1 MSFREAEI
9 TANLAKMKAEMK
21 QWQTRIDTRNM
32 YADKERQKREKILA
46 DVSIPVLYLMRK
58 AVMPVLLIILL
69 PELQLTSQTNSTI

>member
-46 DVSIPVLYLMRK
+46 DVSRFFI
-58 AVMPVLLIILL
+58 
-69 PELQLTSQTNSTI
+69 